1 MAYATLLE
9 LKAFVGIP
17 AADTADD
24 TALQLAL
31 DSATAQVEGFCDR
44 VFTAD
49 SVATTR
55 DYMVSDTGRIDIDPV
70 STLTGL
76 IVATDDTGTGSF
88 ATTWTSGTD
97 YRLEPINAA
106 AAGVPWDRIVAL
118 GTRWFPRNNYRPTV
132 RVTAKFGWPGGT
144 APQAVKLATLI
155 QASRLFKRKDAPF
168 GVAGSV
174 EFGSEMRLLNEVD
187 RDAQNLLRPYRRQWW
202 VA

>member
-1 MAYATLLE
+1 MAYATLSE
-9 LKAFVGIP
+9 LKEFVGIP
-17 AADTADD
+17 DADTADD
-24 TALQLAL
+24 DALTLAL
-31 DSATAQVEGFCDR
+31 DSATAQVDTYCDR
-44 VFTAD
+44 TFTAD

-55 DYMVSDTGRIDIDPV
+55 DYMISNTGRVDIDPV

-76 IVATDDTGTGSF
+76 IVQTDDNADGTYE
-88 ATTWTSGTD
+88 TTWTIGTD
-97 YRLEPINAA
+97 FRIEPVNASS
-106 AAGVPWDRIVAL
+106 AGVPWDRLVAL
-118 GTRWFPRNNYRPTV
+118 GTRWFPKNTYRPGV

-144 APQAVKLATLI
+144 VPAAVKLATLI

-187 RDAQNLLRPYRRQWW
+187 RDAQNLLRRYRRQWW

>member
-1 MAYATLLE
+1 MSYATLAE
-9 LKAFVGIP
+9 LKTFVGIP
-17 AADTADD
+17 VLDVQDD

-31 DSATAQVEGFCDR
+31 DAASTQVDNWTDR

-49 SVATTR
+49 ATVTTR
-55 DYMVSDTGRIDIDPV
+55 DYTVAEVGSLDVDPI

-76 IVATDDTGTGSF
+76 VVATDDNGDGTF
-88 ATTWTSGTD
+88 ETTWTVGTD
-97 YRLEPINAA
+97 FRVEPTNAT

-118 GTRWFPRNNYRPTV
+118 GPRWFPKNTYRPTV
-132 RVTAKFGWPGGT
+132 RVTAKFGWPGGVV
-144 APQAVKLATLI
+144 PQAVKLATLI

-174 EFGSEMRLLNEVD
+174 EFGSELRLLNELD
-187 RDAQNLLRPYRRQWW
+187 RDAQNLLRPFRRNWW